1 MPDPLSLAS
10 LFFGGASAAKQ
21 YAIQKKMYE
30 FQLKVAEDKKR
41 EEAERVKKV
50 SDVANIKEYQENLAE
65 KLGVA
70 TQDLERLGL
79 RGGREITDDAARK
92 RAKVVEV
99 YGRGRATDTR
109 TTAIQN
115 YEDRLERN
123 LISAGG
129 TEADI
134 ASRFSQPVESV
145 EPETGGGYAAWGN
158 LYNDAMG
165 EAAGDI
171 EKYSGERSSLMAA
184 MGATRKGDE
193 LTYQMGRGMGLADTG
208 EEAMGKAWETDVGTA
223 KQTIREQERKARAK
237 IGSAQASLD
246 RGYNT
251 GEPVFT
257 EPNQSNPYGAISS
270 IFSNLSNIKWS

>member
-1 MPDPLSLAS
+1 
-10 LFFGGASAAKQ
+10 
-21 YAIQKKMYE
+21 
-30 FQLKVAEDKKR
+30 
-41 EEAERVKKV
+41 
-50 SDVANIKEYQENLAE
+50 
-65 KLGVA
+65 
-70 TQDLERLGL
+70 
-79 RGGREITDDAARK
+79 
-92 RAKVVEV
+92 
-99 YGRGRATDTR
+99 
-109 TTAIQN
+109 
-115 YEDRLERN
+115 
-123 LISAGG
+123 
-129 TEADI
+129 
-134 ASRFSQPVESV
+134 
-145 EPETGGGYAAWGN
+145 
-158 LYNDAMG
+158 
-165 EAAGDI
+165 
-171 EKYSGERSSLMAA
+171 MAA